1 MTASAGVSITAQRV
15 AAYRLGF
22 ARAPAPFGDPEAEER
37 LARDVA
43 GVGDFDRS
51 ERMERYLRARTAFFD
66 RVVVGALERGV
77 TQVVVVGAG
86 YDGRALRYA
95 KPGVRWFE
103 VDHPATHAD
112 KRARLE
118 RLGLEAGHVAFVA
131 ADLTRP
137 GLGAALT
144 EHGCATQTPSLMLC
158 EGVAVYLEEAVIA
171 SVARELGSVAAAGSA
186 FAISGSPVA
195 DPELRRRF
203 EARVAAIGEPARS
216 STTAAELNP
225 LLEAA
230 GWHATQLP
238 QEAADAGFVVAR
250 RGYAPSATPT
260 FITT

>member
-112 KRARLE
+112 KRP
-118 RLGLEAGHVAFVA
+118 V
-131 ADLTRP
+131 
-137 GLGAALT
+137 
-144 EHGCATQTPSLMLC
+144 S
-158 EGVAVYLEEAVIA
+158 
-171 SVARELGSVAAAGSA
+171 SGSA
-186 FAISGSPVA
+186 SKPATLRSWRPTSHGRGSARRSPSTA
-195 DPELRRRF
+195 ARRR
-203 EARVAAIGEPARS
+203 RHR
-216 STTAAELNP
+216 
-225 LLEAA
+225 
-230 GWHATQLP
+230 
-238 QEAADAGFVVAR
+238 
-250 RGYAPSATPT
+250 
-260 FITT
+260 